1 MHWFYEKDGQR
12 MGPVDE
18 EEVTRLIG
26 LSDISPETLVWTQGL
41 PDWVMVADTDLRM
54 HFEHAG
60 PPSLPGGRVKNTV
73 VWILALAPL
82 VGYFLE
88 WLVAGA
94 VHEGNEFAAHIA
106 MGEKRY
112 WFVTVGLNLFLSVL
126 DERRLRKAGHD
137 TEDFKGW
144 VWLVPVYLYQRAK
157 ATRQNL
163 AYFMVWIACFAVV
176 LVS

>member
-1 MHWFYEKDGQR
+1 M
-12 MGPVDE
+12 
-18 EEVTRLIG
+18 
-26 LSDISPETLVWTQGL
+26 
-41 PDWVMVADTDLRM
+41 
-54 HFEHAG
+54 
-60 PPSLPGGRVKNTV
+60 
-73 VWILALAPL
+73 
-82 VGYFLE
+82 
-88 WLVAGA
+88 
-94 VHEGNEFAAHIA
+94 
-106 MGEKRY
+106 
-112 WFVTVGLNLFLSVL
+112 GLNLFLSVL